1 MIIITPQWKFHSD
14 LREPTPLEVSSLI
27 DFVVSHYRVN
37 ANRIYLSGASSGG
50 GPVWE
55 YAAYSDAFAKRIA
68 GIVPFAG
75 TSTPTYEKG
84 RVIAGANLP
93 VWAFHNR
100 YDDGVPVSLTLDYIN
115 YINQPPAPN
124 PPAKATIFDQSG
136 HDCWYNQL
144 RGTWTENGL
153 NVYQWMLQY
162 SRNAAPP
169 NQPPTANAGP
179 DKTITL
185 PTNSV
190 TLSGSGSDPDGS
202 IASYSWTKVSGPSQG
217 TINSPSTAST
227 TVSGLVQGSYTFRL
241 TVKDNAGASASDD
254 VVVTV
259 NGANQAPTANAGPDK
274 TITLPTSS
282 VTLSGSGSDADGTI
296 ASYAWSKVSGP
307 SGSSFTSPNSA
318 STAVNG
324 LTQGTYVFRLTVTDN
339 GGATGSDDV
348 TVTVNAST
356 PANQPPTANAGP
368 DKTITLPASS
378 VTLTGSGSDPDGSI
392 ASYSW
397 SKISGPSGSTFGS
410 PSSASTTV
418 NGLVQGTYTFR
429 LTVTD
434 NLGATGSDDV
444 NVIVNASTGG
454 GTTTRIEAENW
465 TAMSGV
471 QTEVT
476 YDAGGG
482 KNVGWIDLGDWMEY
496 SVTVASAGTYTVNF
510 RIATP
515 NNGAQFQ
522 VKNASGTVLATVNVP
537 NTGAYQTW
545 QTTST
550 AVNLAA
556 GTQTIRLQSSA
567 TPAWNINW
575 LEIVQPGAGITL
587 RSSTPLPSQLA
598 ASSFGV
604 YPNPVRDRFTLSI
617 GNAYKGEVKVEIID
631 MKGVVQKR
639 YAFNKPQADASQ
651 YGVFMGDLAKGSYF
665 IKVSMKGWSQTRPIL
680 KQ

>member
-1 MIIITPQWKFHSD
+1 VNLAAGTQT
-14 LREPTPLEVSSLI
+14 LRLQSSAAPAWNI
-27 DFVVSHYRVN
+27 NWFEM
-37 ANRIYLSGASSGG
+37 AGG
-50 GPVWE
+50 G
-55 YAAYSDAFAKRIA
+55 
-68 GIVPFAG
+68 GG
-75 TSTPTYEKG
+75 T
-84 RVIAGANLP
+84 AN
-93 VWAFHNR
+93 
-100 YDDGVPVSLTLDYIN
+100 
-115 YINQPPAPN
+115 
-124 PPAKATIFDQSG
+124 QSP
-136 HDCWYNQL
+136 
-144 RGTWTENGL
+144 
-153 NVYQWMLQY
+153 
-162 SRNAAPP
+162 S
-169 NQPPTANAGP
+169 ANAGA
-179 DKTITL
+179 DQSIVL
-185 PTNSV
+185 P
-190 TLSGSGSDPDGS
+190 
-202 IASYSWTKVSGPSQG
+202 A
-217 TINSPSTAST
+217 
-227 TVSGLVQGSYTFRL
+227 
-241 TVKDNAGASASDD
+241 
-254 VVVTV
+254 
-259 NGANQAPTANAGPDK
+259 
-274 TITLPTSS
+274 SS
-282 VTLSGSGSDADGTI
+282 VSLSGSGSDADGWI
-296 ASYAWSKVSGP
+296 ATYSWTKISGP
-307 SGSSFTSPNSA
+307 AGSSFTA
-318 STAVNG
+318 
-324 LTQGTYVFRLTVTDN
+324 
-339 GGATGSDDV
+339 
-348 TVTVNAST
+348 
-356 PANQPPTANAGP
+356 
-368 DKTITLPASS
+368 
-378 VTLTGSGSDPDGSI
+378 
-392 ASYSW
+392 
-397 SKISGPSGSTFGS
+397 

-418 NGLVQGTYTFR
+418 NGLVQGFYTFR

-434 NLGATGSDDV
+434 NQGATASDDV
-444 NVIVNASTGG
+444 NVTVNGSTPPSSTIHIEAENWTNMSGVQTETVYDAGG
-454 GTTTRIEAENW
+454 GKDVGWIDLGDWMEYSINPSATGTYTVNFRIATPNNGAQFQVKSSNGTVLATVNVPNTGAYQTWQTISVNMNLTAGQQTIRLQSSATPAWNINWLDIIGGSGGGGGSLTTKIEAENW

-471 QTEVT
+471 QTETV